1 MENTGHLE
9 ELLRQIIEQQDCR
22 LYELNWLNG
31 SDHTLQVAIT
41 KNDGTMD
48 LDTCALVS
56 EKLSEY
62 LDNSDLIKIAYTLE
76 VCSPGAEREVK
87 DLNELRN
94 TTTTPYIFVRLIHP
108 VKKQK
113 ELTGSLVEYK
123 EDGTMRLEYRDK
135 AAKRIAEFNDTNI
148 EFIRYAVKF

>member
-1 MENTGHLE
+1 MENTGRLE
-9 ELLRQIIEQQDCR
+9 ELLRPIVEEQDCR
-22 LYELNWLNG
+22 LYELKWLNG
-31 SDHTLQVAIT
+31 GEHTLQIAIT

-76 VCSPGAEREVK
+76 VCSPGAEREIK
-87 DLNELRN
+87 DLNELKN
-94 TTTTPYIFVRLIHP
+94 TETLPYIFVRLIHP
-108 VKKQK
+108 VKKNK
-113 ELTGSLVEYK
+113 ELTGTLVEYK
-123 EDGTMRLEYRDK
+123 EDGMMRLEYRVK
-135 AAKRIAEFNDTNI
+135 AAKRIAEFPDTNI